1 MNSSLRNHMPKRADR
16 FFSGSSAQRSV
27 ARTLYESV
35 ADLPLICPHGH
46 VDPLLFADASYHFSS
61 PAEFFLI
68 PDHYVFRMLYS
79 QGVPLEAQGVPM
91 NDGEDASAVE
101 SDHRKIWQT
110 FAENYHLFRGTPTG
124 LWLRDELHDL
134 FDITEKLTPANA
146 QKLYDRIS
154 ERLAAPDFT
163 PRKLY
168 DRFQVEVLT
177 TTDAATDSLE
187 HHKTIRESDW
197 DGRIYPTFRPDKVVN
212 GIDQPEW
219 SGEIDLLREVSGID
233 IGDYLS
239 YITALEARR
248 DFFREMGATATDHAA
263 ETPFTETLSSKE
275 AEAIFQRGLAGSA
288 SADDARRFA
297 AHMLV
302 EMARMSS
309 EDGLVMQLHPGS
321 IRNHNSA
328 VFQSFGA
335 DKGADIPHALDFTLN
350 LKPLL
355 DRFGSHPSLRLIL
368 FTLDESTSA
377 RELAPLAGHYPIL
390 RIGPPWW
397 FYDSING
404 MRNFFAQVMETAGIY
419 NTVGFNDDTRAFAS
433 IPTRHELW
441 RRIACD
447 WLAGLLVEGQIDDED
462 AFAMAHALAYGLA
475 KEAYRL

>member
-1 MNSSLRNHMPKRADR
+1 MNSSLRNYMPERADR

-27 ARTLYESV
+27 ARTLFESV

-91 NDGEDASAVE
+91 NEGEDIGTVE

-110 FAENYHLFRGTPTG
+110 FAENYHLFQGTPTG

-134 FDITEKLTPANA
+134 FGITEKLTPANA
-146 QKLYDRIS
+146 QAIYDRIS
-154 ERLAAPDFT
+154 DRLAAPDFT

-168 DRFQVEVLT
+168 DRFQVEALT
-177 TTDAATDSLE
+177 TTDAATDTLE

-197 DGRIYPTFRPDKVVN
+197 SGRIYPTFRPDKVVN
-212 GIDQPEW
+212 GIDEPEW
-219 SGEIDLLREVSGID
+219 SGQIDLLREVSGID
-233 IGDYLS
+233 IVDYPS
-239 YITALEARR
+239 YISALEARR

-263 ETPFTETLSSKE
+263 ETPFTEVLS
-275 AEAIFQRGLAGSA
+275 AGDADAIFQRGLAGRA
-288 SADDARRFA
+288 SAGDARLFA

-328 VFQSFGA
+328 VFQRFGA
-335 DKGADIPHALDFTLN
+335 TN
-350 LKPLL
+350 
-355 DRFGSHPSLRLIL
+355 
-368 FTLDESTSA
+368 SA
-377 RELAPLAGHYPIL
+377 RRMGNRRRADQLRRRQPARRHRVRRPYLLQRAPLCTRRSRRSEFHRHRPAHSDLRRTDGAAG
-390 RIGPPWW
+390 
-397 FYDSING
+397 
-404 MRNFFAQVMETAGIY
+404 
-419 NTVGFNDDTRAFAS
+419 
-433 IPTRHELW
+433 
-441 RRIACD
+441 
-447 WLAGLLVEGQIDDED
+447 
-462 AFAMAHALAYGLA
+462 
-475 KEAYRL
+475 